1 MNAAEKKPAPK
12 KREEN
17 RVFTV
22 FVHVGY
28 SILIISMLGWMIYM
42 EFFM

>member
-1 MNAAEKKPAPK
+1 MDVDRKKPARR

-28 SILIISMLGWMIYM
+28 SILILSMLGWMIYM